1 MFKNIGRSVRVL
13 ALVLAGLCFVG
24 FAVLGAL
31 CLVAALGDGVDETL
45 KKAGLQAAI
54 ISFVL
59 AVLTPFLQLVTY
71 GLGVLIDSARENA
84 QNSKRVRELLQS
96 ALADGQLSTE
106 IARKNA
112 ITFGK
117 LLPLLQK
124 QAPEQAQTNAPVQR
138 PVAQPTTLP
147 CVEPTPDEEEENIE
161 EEISVEPIESAAA
174 EIAQTPEERPKAQA
188 KPAPVK
194 PSPAK
199 PAPVK
204 PAPVKPLAG
213 TTAFRPLT
221 DDIETF

>member
-24 FAVLGAL
+24 FATLGAL

-54 ISFVL
+54 ISFAL

-71 GLGVLIDSARENA
+71 GLGVLIESARESA
-84 QNSKRVRELLQS
+84 QESKRVRELLQS
-96 ALADGQLSTE
+96 ALADGQLSAE

-138 PVAQPTTLP
+138 PVAQPTEIP
-147 CVEPTPDEEEENIE
+147 CVEPAPDEEEEGTE
-161 EEISVEPIESAAA
+161 EEIRVESIESAAA
-174 EIAQTPEERPKAQA
+174 EIAQTPEEKPKAQA
-188 KPAPVK
+188 KPALT
-194 PSPAK
+194 
-199 PAPVK
+199 K

-213 TTAFRPLT
+213 TTAFRPLV